1 MGASVVSIVV
11 LLSGRFVRLV
21 VVAFVVAV
29 PLAYLAANR
38 WLEDFAFRVDLS
50 WGIFVMAGVLALA
63 IACLTISY
71 QSIRAALANPVETL
85 RYE

>member
-1 MGASVVSIVV
+1 M
-11 LLSGRFVRLV
+11 
-21 VVAFVVAV
+21 VAFVVAA
-29 PLAYLAANR
+29 PLAYLLANR

-71 QSIRAALANPVETL
+71 QSIRAALTNPVETL